1 MISDYYELEE
11 FPVLLIGNK
20 SDKEKNAKK
29 EEIDKFLDKNKF
41 IGYFEV
47 SCKNNSNVQESMNFI
62 FDYIYEKDKV
72 FPIDQKEINNKKRK
86 K

>member
-1 MISDYYELEE
+1 
-11 FPVLLIGNK
+11 
-20 SDKEKNAKK
+20 
-29 EEIDKFLDKNKF
+29 
-41 IGYFEV
+41 
-47 SCKNNSNVQESMNFI
+47 MNFI